1 MQIGCRGLAAA
12 AVGFDVKG
20 ELLPL
25 VKAAHAGALDGGDV
39 DEHIRAA
46 RVLHD
51 EAVALLGVEKLNGT
65 CSHNGLHLK
74 TRHAFVAVRTI
85 RAVQSG
91 FCVFLRK
98 PSGIF
103 DLERAK
109 PQGKLN
115 REWRVYIQ
123 KRFAFGNCEAM
134 TPEGQPQLLDR
145 GAALSSLVVRGGDV
159 EVEVCDPVFVDP
171 ERVRLN
177 G

>member
-12 AVGFDVKG
+12 AVGFDIKG

-51 EAVALLGVEKLNGT
+51 EAVALLGVEKFNGT
-65 CSHNGLHLK
+65 CSQWPPLK
-74 TRHAFVAVRTI
+74 TR
-85 RAVQSG
+85 Q
-91 FCVFLRK
+91 
-98 PSGIF
+98 
-103 DLERAK
+103 RAK

-115 REWRVYIQ
+115 REWRVYIYRNALLSAIV
-123 KRFAFGNCEAM
+123 KRL
-134 TPEGQPQLLDR
+134 TPEGQPQSLDR
-145 GAALSSLVVRGGDV
+145 NAALSSLVVRGGDV
-159 EVEVCDPVFVDP
+159 AVEVCDPVFVDP